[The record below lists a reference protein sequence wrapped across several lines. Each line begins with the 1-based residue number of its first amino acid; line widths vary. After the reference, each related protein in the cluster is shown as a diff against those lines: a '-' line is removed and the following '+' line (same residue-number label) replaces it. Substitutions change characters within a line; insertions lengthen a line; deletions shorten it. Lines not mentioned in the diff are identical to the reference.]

1 LYFIWLRSD
10 CGDSPGYIRE
20 GLESLSQLG
29 KLVDNSDLYR
39 TSAHTH
45 QHYGAIAKVETGM
58 DARELRNALR
68 AIEER
73 YTSERGSNGMR
84 PLKLDMLTLAQP
96 DLAGGETAA
105 TLFGALPADVNGS
118 VTRIVGTARRERQA
132 TLDYDAPGGAGKGY
146 DELRPLSDFSQRL
159 FLETAGAIELRT
171 GMNILD
177 VGCGTGRF
185 SILFAQRGAAVTGL
199 DRSKTMLAAAQASAP
214 AALHELLHYVHADA
228 NEGLPQGNFDAI
240 TFFMS
245 IQYIALNEAF
255 LESLHCALAPG
266 GAVAIVTL
274 PHRHFTENEVLTKY
288 FPSIPRIDLAR
299 FPSIPELE
307 RMLRDHGFGDV
318 NVREVVDEN
327 EGAGD
332 ELISRVERKYV
343 STLHLL
349 DDAEFERGLAA
360 MRSEISGMCVRRT
373 MRAAI
378 VSARARPAQPARR
391 NIKRGGT
398 QEGSY

>member
-1 LYFIWLRSD
+1 M
-10 CGDSPGYIRE
+10 
-20 GLESLSQLG
+20 
-29 KLVDNSDLYR
+29 K
-39 TSAHTH
+39 
-45 QHYGAIAKVETGM
+45 
-58 DARELRNALR
+58 
-68 AIEER
+68 
-73 YTSERGSNGMR
+73 
-84 PLKLDMLTLAQP
+84 
-96 DLAGGETAA
+96 
-105 TLFGALPADVNGS
+105 
-118 VTRIVGTARRERQA
+118 
-132 TLDYDAPGGAGKGY
+132 
-146 DELRPLSDFSQRL
+146 
-159 FLETAGAIELRT
+159 
-171 GMNILD
+171 ILD

-214 AALHELLHYVHADA
+214 AELHELLHYVHADA

-245 IQYIALNEAF
+245 IQYIALNKTF
-255 LESLHCALAPG
+255 LESLHCALALG

-274 PHRHFTENEVLTKY
+274 PHRHFIENEVLTKY

-318 NVREVVDEN
+318 NVREIVDEN
-327 EGAGD
+327 EGTGD
-332 ELISRVERKYV
+332 ELVSRVERKYV

-349 DDAEFERGLAA
+349 DDVEFESGLAA
-360 MRSEISGMCVRRT
+360 MRSEISGMRVRRT

-378 VSARARPAQPARR
+378 VSARARPVQPARR